1 MALIVPDLG
10 EIELLTKLLINT
22 NDTEDYLLRL
32 YKNSYSPS
40 ASTVVADFTQAN
52 FTTYAEK
59 TIARGDWSSPSGI
72 GVPQKAESSVTAQSW
87 TCGATGNTIYGY
99 YVVGSTSGVCLW
111 AEEFVSPRILADGD
125 ILNLTPKFN
134 LSSAN

>member
-1 MALIVPDLG
+1 MALVVPDLG
-10 EIELLTKLLINT
+10 EIELLTKLLKNT
-22 NDTEDYLLRL
+22 TDTENYILRL
-32 YKNSYSPS
+32 YQNNYTPIG
-40 ASTVVADFTQAN
+40 STVVGDFSEADFTN
-52 FTTYAEK
+52 YTEK
-59 TIARGDWSSPSGI
+59 TIARGDWAAPST
-72 GVPQKAESSVTAQSW
+72 VATKAESSVTAQSW

-111 AEEFVSPRILADGD
+111 AEKFAAQRILVDGD

>member
-1 MALIVPDLG
+1 MALIVPDAG
-10 EIELLTKLLINT
+10 ELELLTKLLINT
-22 NDTEDYLLRL
+22 TDTENYLLRL

-40 ASTVVADFTQAN
+40 GSTVIGDFTEAD

-59 TIARGDWSSPSGI
+59 TLARGDWASPST
-72 GVPQKAESSVTAQSW
+72 VANKAESSVTAQSW
-87 TCGATGNTIYGY
+87 TCGASGNTVYGY
-99 YVVGSTSGVCLW
+99 YVVGATSGVCLW
-111 AEEFVSPRILADGD
+111 AEEFASPRILANGD

>member
-1 MALIVPDLG
+1 MPLVVPDLG

-22 NDTEDYLLRL
+22 TDTENYIIKL
-32 YKNSYSPS
+32 YKNNYSPS
-40 ASTVVADFTQAN
+40 GSTVVADFTEAD
-52 FTTYAEK
+52 FTNYVAK
-59 TIARGDWSSPSGI
+59 TVARGDWASPST
-72 GVPQKAESSVTAQSW
+72 VSNKAESSVTAQTW
-87 TCGATGNTIYGY
+87 TCGPTGNTIYGY

-111 AEEFVSPRILADGD
+111 AEQFTVSRVLVDGD